1 MFWSDQIFLKT
12 NDDNVNFTKFTV
24 VRFTK
29 LRFCSVDDVDELSR
43 SDQLCGEVECRL
55 GRPAGSLGQVQGS
68 CSCCSQPPQLFL
80 LFPPPLPPRLSAHS
94 HTLASKPPCDA
105 CVGDIALQEL
115 GLAVKENVLFSR
127 CDLDSLPDSPDVWLL
142 CCCCDCH

>member
-1 MFWSDQIFLKT
+1 MLMLKLISQNSQWSGLQSCA
-12 NDDNVNFTKFTV
+12 
-24 VRFTK
+24 
-29 LRFCSVDDVDELSR
+29 FCSVDDVDWLSR
-43 SDQLCGEVECRL
+43 SDQLFGC
-55 GRPAGSLGQVQGS
+55 RPAGRQRERQAERQGGRGS
-68 CSCCSQPPQLFL
+68 GARPLAAAAARRRQPLL
-80 LFPPPLPPRLSAHS
+80 LFPPRPPADL
-94 HTLASKPPCDA
+94 HTLAPKPPCDA

>member
-1 MFWSDQIFLKT
+1 MIMLMLKLISQNSQWSGLQSCA
-12 NDDNVNFTKFTV
+12 
-24 VRFTK
+24 
-29 LRFCSVDDVDELSR
+29 FCSVDDVDGLSR
-43 SDQLCGEVECRL
+43 SDQLFGEVGC
-55 GRPAGSLGQVQGS
+55 RPAGRQRERQRGRGS
-68 CSCCSQPPQLFL
+68 GARPFAAVAARRRRQLLL
-80 LFPPPLPPRLSAHS
+80 LFPPRLSAHL
-94 HTLASKPPCDA
+94 HTLAPKPPCDA